1 VALKRLNEA
10 PPPLS
15 TPERPI
21 PPPLEAVV
29 MKALARDPA
38 QRYPDAA
45 AFGHALRNWPS
56 QDETAA
62 MAAAPAVVAAAVVPP
77 PLPPEPPVAPA
88 TAATPPPK
96 KRQPWWIWVLAIL
109 AVILLGAMGFLAA
122 QLLRGDEPSPSPSAA
137 TFELPDWEGEPITAV
152 RLQADSLGLDL
163 DEEPEFSDEV
173 PEDSV
178 VRTEP
183 DAGTMV
189 SEGDTIIVFV
199 SGGEETV
206 AVPALI
212 GQTRQ
217 EANITLTQA
226 GLRLGN
232 VDEEFSDRPEG
243 TVIRSNPSAGNDV
256 PLDSQVDIVLSRGP
270 EPTPTPVPTPPPTP
284 TPPPPTPTPAPT
296 PGPP

>member
-1 VALKRLNEA
+1 
-10 PPPLS
+10 
-15 TPERPI
+15 
-21 PPPLEAVV
+21 

-38 QRYPDAA
+38 QRYADAA
-45 AFGHALRNWPS
+45 AFGHALRNWRS

-62 MAAAPAVVAAAVVPP
+62 MAAAPVVAAAAVVPP
-77 PLPPEPPVAPA
+77 PLPPEAATPPPDA
-88 TAATPPPK
+88 TTPPPK

-109 AVILLGAMGFLAA
+109 AVILLGAMGYLAA
-122 QLLRGDEPSPSPSAA
+122 QLLRGDEPSPSPSAE
-137 TFELPDWEGEPITAV
+137 TFELPDWEGDPITQV
-152 RLQADSLGLDL
+152 RLEAEDLGLDL
-163 DEEPEFSDEV
+163 DEEPEFSEDV

-178 VRTEP
+178 VRTNP
-183 DAGTMV
+183 DPGSLV
-189 SEGDTIIVFV
+189 SEGDTIRVYV

-232 VDEEFSDRPEG
+232 VQEEFSDRPEG
-243 TVIRSNPSAGNDV
+243 TVIRTNPAAGVEV

-270 EPTPTPVPTPPPTP
+270 EPTPTPVPTSPPTP